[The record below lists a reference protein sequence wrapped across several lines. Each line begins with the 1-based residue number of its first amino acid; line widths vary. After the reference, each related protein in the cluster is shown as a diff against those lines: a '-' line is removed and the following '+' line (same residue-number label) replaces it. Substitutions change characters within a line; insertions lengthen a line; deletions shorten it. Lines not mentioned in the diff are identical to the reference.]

1 MQKYRWYFFF
11 FNLTD
16 RLNLKLNYITVKLKY
31 RWQFFLI
38 QKNQKNLIKHLTIW
52 TIISIIKVTKNKE
65 DIKNGSKIWDCRCI
79 ASIYDERGG
88 TRRVH
93 SCDVNR
99 RCARRCRIHCTN
111 ARSRDSAMVIP
122 LPNLFFC
129 CLFKI
134 TEKK

>member
-65 DIKNGSKIWDCRCI
+65 DIKNGSKI
-79 ASIYDERGG
+79 
-88 TRRVH
+88 
-93 SCDVNR
+93 
-99 RCARRCRIHCTN
+99 
-111 ARSRDSAMVIP
+111 
-122 LPNLFFC
+122 
-129 CLFKI
+129 
-134 TEKK
+134 